1 MAASQLFQP
10 IKIGKETLQH
20 RIVLA
25 PLTRYKAS
33 KKTHVPSNPLVK
45 TYYSQRGSIAG
56 TLLITEATFIDARA
70 GGYDNVPGIW
80 NREQINAWREVTDAV
95 HARRSFI
102 YLQLWALG
110 RASNAAVLESEG
122 LPYVAPS
129 AIALK
134 SKPDPLPRPLITS
147 EIKEYIQLY
156 AEAAKNA
163 IEAGF
168 DGVEIH
174 GANGYLIDQFIQDVS
189 NHRTDE
195 YGGSIEGR
203 SRFGL
208 EVVDAVVEAVG
219 EERTAIRLSPWG
231 TFQDMKMSDPI
242 PQYTHF
248 ITALKASHP
257 NLAYLHL
264 VEPELGGGSA
274 TATTNESNDFIRDI
288 WAPNPLIVAGGFTRE
303 SALKRSNQ
311 TGDLVA
317 FGKLFISNP
326 DIHTRI
332 LKNIPLTPYNT
343 KTFYVRAE
351 RDDAHVGYVDY
362 PFAEGVESWSH
373 LEAGAQVRL

>member
-1 MAASQLFQP
+1 MSASQLFQP
-10 IKIGKETLQH
+10 IQIGKQTLQH

-25 PLTRYKAS
+25 PMTRYKAWS
-33 KKTHVPSNPLVK
+33 KTHIPSPLMK
-45 TYYSQRGSIAG
+45 TYYSQRASAPG

-70 GGYDNVPGIW
+70 GGFDNVPGIW
-80 NREQINAWREVTDAV
+80 NMDQVNAWKQVTDSV
-95 HARRSFI
+95 HAKGSFI

-110 RASNAAVLESEG
+110 RAANAAILESEG

-134 SKPDPLPRPLITS
+134 SKPDPVPRPLLAS

-163 IEAGF
+163 IKAGF
-168 DGVEIH
+168 DGVEVH

-219 EERTAIRLSPWG
+219 EERTAIRLSPWN

-248 ITALKASHP
+248 ITSLSVSHP
-257 NLAYLHL
+257 NLAYLHV
-264 VEPELGGGSA
+264 VEPQSRRGLA
-274 TATTNESNDFIRDI
+274 DTTMNESNDFIRHI
-288 WAPNPLIVAGGFTRE
+288 WAPRPLIVAGGFTRE
-303 SALKRSNQ
+303 SALTRSDES
-311 TGDLVA
+311 GDLIA
-317 FGKLFISNP
+317 FGKPFISNP

-332 LKNIPLTPYNT
+332 LNNIPFTPYDY
-343 KTFYVRAE
+343 KTFYVRVE
-351 RDDAHVGYVDY
+351 RDDTHIGYIDY
-362 PFAEGVESWSH
+362 PFSDEKD
-373 LEAGAQVRL
+373 AGQAQVRL

>member
-1 MAASQLFQP
+1 
-10 IKIGKETLQH
+10 
-20 RIVLA
+20 
-25 PLTRYKAS
+25 
-33 KKTHVPSNPLVK
+33 VPSNPLVK
-45 TYYSQRGSIAG
+45 TYYSQRGSAPG

-80 NREQINAWREVTDAV
+80 NNEQIAAWKQVTDAV
-95 HARRSFI
+95 HAKGSFI

-110 RASNAAVLESEG
+110 RTANAAVLESEG

-134 SKPDPLPRPLITS
+134 SKPDPAPRPLLIS

-163 IEAGF
+163 IKADF

-208 EVVDAVVEAVG
+208 EVVSAVANAIG
-219 EERTAIRLSPWG
+219 EERTALRLSPWS

-248 ITALKASHP
+248 ITALRALHP
-257 NLAYLHL
+257 KLAYLHL
-264 VEPELGGGSA
+264 VEPESRHGSDI
-274 TATTNESNDFIRDI
+274 TNQSNDFIRDI
-288 WAPNPLIVAGGFTRE
+288 WSPKPLIVAGGFTRE
-303 SALKRSNQ
+303 SALQRSDQ

-317 FGKLFISNP
+317 FGKPFISNP

-332 LKNIPLTPYNT
+332 LKNIPFTPYDT
-343 KTFYVRAE
+343 KTFYVRLE
-351 RDDAHVGYVDY
+351 RNDTQIGYTDY
-362 PFAEGVESWSH
+362 PFAEGKVESWPQ
-373 LEAGAQVRL
+373 LDTGVQVRL